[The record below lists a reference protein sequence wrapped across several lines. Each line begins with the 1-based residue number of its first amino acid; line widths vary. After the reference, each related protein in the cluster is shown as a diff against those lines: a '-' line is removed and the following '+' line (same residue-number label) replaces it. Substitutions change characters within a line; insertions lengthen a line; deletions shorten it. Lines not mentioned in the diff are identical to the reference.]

1 MLKRMI
7 FANYKRNQKKTLRL
21 KTAKLTMMKY
31 LLSITLIGIKSC
43 DFDFCEYYCETHKTV
58 NTKNISMECYSVVRK

>member
-1 MLKRMI
+1 M
-7 FANYKRNQKKTLRL
+7 
-21 KTAKLTMMKY
+21 TAKLTMMKH

-43 DFDFCEYYCETHKTV
+43 DFNFCEYYCETHKTM